1 MKFIKHK
8 LLASS
13 HSMGEFYDKLE
24 HLGLN
29 IYHKKGIPLGIEDMD
44 GKRYSWQ
51 KLGISEKD
59 FEMLNNRHQM
69 KQINQRLDKLERL
82 QQIREK
88 KKEMDKEKQR

>member
-24 HLGLN
+24 NLGLN
-29 IYHKKGIPLGIEDMD
+29 IYHKKGIPLGIEDID

-51 KLGISEKD
+51 KLAIREKD
-59 FEMLNNRHQM
+59 FEMLNSRHHM
-69 KQINQRLDKLERL
+69 KQIHQRLDKLEKL
-82 QQIREK
+82 QKIREE
-88 KKEMDKEKQR
+88 KENHLER